1 MGKVADLLV
10 SELNYIYCHNCAN
23 QDNEDECDGCNR
35 KSMNWELGQQ
45 TAEQIEAKIKEL
57 SE

>member
-23 QDNEDECDGCNR
+23 EGNDDECDGCNR
-35 KSMNWELGQQ
+35 KRMNWELAQE
-45 TAEQIEAKIKEL
+45 TAEQIEVKISKM